1 MLEKSKFFK
10 KGKKKL
16 VVIVK
21 LIIKQSYAQVINS
34 KITDILKLKKD
45 YPNLLA
51 KKIENIHKIINDSDK
66 TKLWIKMTTKEPLY
80 KQIIFSI
87 DKDNIT
93 KLMAFSS
100 NHIVNLNRALKNIKS
115 EVIADYVF
123 SEPIS
128 ITIVTNKIVSSSD
141 LQVVKN
147 YVKNVE
153 NINSK
158 DIKIPKLS

>member
-1 MLEKSKFFK
+1 
-10 KGKKKL
+10 
-16 VVIVK
+16 
-21 LIIKQSYAQVINS
+21 
-34 KITDILKLKKD
+34 
-45 YPNLLA
+45 
-51 KKIENIHKIINDSDK
+51 
-66 TKLWIKMTTKEPLY
+66 MTTKEPLY

-87 DKDNIT
+87 GKDNIT
-93 KLMAFSS
+93 KFIAFSN

-141 LQVVKN
+141 LQIVKN

-153 NINSK
+153 NINSE
-158 DIKIPKLS
+158 DIKTPRLS

>member
-66 TKLWIKMTTKEPLY
+66 AKL
-80 KQIIFSI
+80 
-87 DKDNIT
+87 
-93 KLMAFSS
+93 
-100 NHIVNLNRALKNIKS
+100 
-115 EVIADYVF
+115 
-123 SEPIS
+123 
-128 ITIVTNKIVSSSD
+128 
-141 LQVVKN
+141 
-147 YVKNVE
+147 
-153 NINSK
+153 
-158 DIKIPKLS
+158 